1 MASFQGLEHFLLHF
15 SGREGH
21 KSDMGH
27 NKLETH
33 RASRGQRSSPKSSTI
48 SWRDPVRK
56 VSSLWVSV
64 ESHVEGIVYFIHI
77 YIYLNFRQITSK
89 LKTLFEKG

>member
-27 NKLETH
+27 NKLETGH
-33 RASRGQRSSPKSSTI
+33 QEAS
-48 SWRDPVRK
+48 D
-56 VSSLWVSV
+56 LALNLLL
-64 ESHVEGIVYFIHI
+64 SHAGT
-77 YIYLNFRQITSK
+77 Q
-89 LKTLFEKG
+89 